1 MSAVAVD
8 EAGLQRDLQDAMRA
22 RDRQRIDVLRGLIAA
37 IKNAKVERQVRELPE
52 AEIVALV
59 RKELNKR
66 TEIIGYAKQAGR
78 ADTVAQ
84 SEAETAILTAYLPQQ
99 LDAGA
104 LEGIVTALAAEL
116 GTNQIGPL
124 MAELRKRH
132 AGQFDGKLAS
142 EIIKKLT
149 PVPSP

>member
-1 MSAVAVD
+1 MPRSSA
-8 EAGLQRDLQDAMRA
+8 RWPSS
-22 RDRQRIDVLRGLIAA
+22 
-37 IKNAKVERQVRELPE
+37 PE

-66 TEIIGYAKQAGR
+66 IEIIGYAQQAGR
-78 ADTVAQ
+78 AETVAQ
-84 SEAETAILTAYLPQQ
+84 SEAEKAVLEAYLPAQ

-104 LEGIVTALAAEL
+104 LEAIVAALAAEL
-116 GTNQIGPL
+116 GTTQIGPL

-142 EIIKKLT
+142 GADQEALPAEGGAT
-149 PVPSP
+149 RARTLRRPRRRRAAPHTRSAATRAPAR

>member
-1 MSAVAVD
+1 MALD
-8 EAGLQRDLQDAMRA
+8 EARLQHDLQDAMRA

-37 IKNAKVERQVRELPE
+37 IKNVKVERQVAALPE

-66 TEIIGYAKQAGR
+66 NEIIGYAQQAGR
-78 ADTVAQ
+78 AETVAQ
-84 SEAETAILTAYLPQQ
+84 SEAEKAVLEAYLPTQ

-104 LEGIVTALAAEL
+104 LAAIVTALAAEL
-116 GTNQIGPL
+116 GTTQIGPL

-132 AGQFDGKLAS
+132 AGQFDGKVAS
-142 EIIKKLT
+142 ELIKKLA
-149 PVPSP
+149 S

>member
-1 MSAVAVD
+1 MSGVGLD
-8 EAGLQRDLQDAMRA
+8 EASLQRDLQDAMRA
-22 RDRQRIDVLRGLIAA
+22 RDRQRIDVLRGLIAV
-37 IKNAKVERQVRELPE
+37 IKNVKVERQLAQLPE
-52 AEIVALV
+52 ADIVALV

-84 SEAETAILTAYLPQQ
+84 NEAEKAILDAYLPQQ
-99 LDAGA
+99 LDAA
-104 LEGIVTALAAEL
+104 ELERVVQALATEL
-116 GTNQIGPL
+116 GSTQIGPL

-142 EIIKKLT
+142 EIIKKLA
-149 PVPSP
+149 SPA